1 MCCHSAGFA
10 TKSGRKSPIAAVSG
24 VGVRGHDSKMIIR
37 VCSQARDVRSDVLIT
52 IASFGLI
59 RRSVSVADGSSV
71 LKIDRC
77 AALAEFRSIV
87 NDFAQ
92 ANFSLT
98 RRNAPDKREP

>member
-1 MCCHSAGFA
+1 MCCHLAGFA

-24 VGVRGHDSKMIIR
+24 AGGVGAHDSKMISR
-37 VCSQARDVRSDVLIT
+37 VRSQVRDVRSDVLII
-52 IASFGLI
+52 IASFGLV

-92 ANFSLT
+92 A
-98 RRNAPDKREP
+98 

>member
-1 MCCHSAGFA
+1 MCCHFAGFA

-24 VGVRGHDSKMIIR
+24 AGGVGGHDSKMISR
-37 VCSQARDVRSDVLIT
+37 VRSQARDVRSDVLII
-52 IASFGLI
+52 IASFGLV
-59 RRSVSVADGSSV
+59 RRSVSVADGSL

-92 ANFSLT
+92 A
-98 RRNAPDKREP
+98 